1 MTTLVP
7 VDKVHDEHGDF
18 RSRDDDKAG
27 WTFDSF
33 FSDCEVTL
41 MMNWATR
48 WRKNGGQGQL
58 GEDGGSF
65 VTADFWYF

>member
-1 MTTLVP
+1 MTTLLP

-48 WRKNGGQGQL
+48 WRKMVVRVNWARMAARL
-58 GEDGGSF
+58 
-65 VTADFWYF
+65 